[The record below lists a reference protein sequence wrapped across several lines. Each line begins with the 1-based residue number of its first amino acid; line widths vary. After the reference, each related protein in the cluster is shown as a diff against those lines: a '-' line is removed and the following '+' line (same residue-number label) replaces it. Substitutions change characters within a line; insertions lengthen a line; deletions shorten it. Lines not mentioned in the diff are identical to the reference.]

1 VQCFGGYT
9 VTICADQMHV
19 LEYLGDAAKV
29 LWPRADQE
37 AEREKS
43 LFGESR
49 ASVSTRPD
57 ASEPADRGRGTWR
70 RRPASGWG
78 WRS

>member
-1 VQCFGGYT
+1 VWHELGPPLDGYFE
-9 VTICADQMHV
+9 AKKGPHV
-19 LEYLGDAAKV
+19 V
-29 LWPRADQE
+29 HHFP
-37 AEREKS
+37 
-43 LFGESR
+43 LFVESR
-49 ASVSTRPD
+49 ASVSTPPD